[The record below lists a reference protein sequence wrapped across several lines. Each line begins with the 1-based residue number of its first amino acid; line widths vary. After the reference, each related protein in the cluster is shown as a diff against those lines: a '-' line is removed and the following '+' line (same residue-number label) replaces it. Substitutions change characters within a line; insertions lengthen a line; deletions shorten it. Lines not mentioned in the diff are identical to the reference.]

1 MNALWVTP
9 AVVLVAVLVLRRL
22 RPAWYWMAFGVTFA
36 AIRVLV
42 RYRSVMDACGLTVP
56 PSRWRLA
63 LARMANRP
71 VPEARSPRILRLRPT
86 ATGLVLRLKLRPGQ
100 DAFDFS
106 ASSDRLRHSFALHNV
121 VSREIRSGVVE
132 LRMTGYDVL
141 KRVRMPPAEP
151 EAEPD
156 AALRIPVALREDGE
170 VHHRDYREVPHA
182 LNVGATKSGKSV
194 YQRTLVVGLAPRNV
208 ALVGI
213 DCKNGVELSPL
224 AARLTALADN
234 PGEAAELLV
243 ALVAYM
249 GRVYELIRAEQRI
262 SVGLP
267 DAEITADIWDLPA
280 HLRPVPVV
288 LLVDEVAELALAANK
303 AEEARRDQIVTN
315 LVRLSQLG
323 RAAGIHL
330 EVCGQR
336 FGSEL
341 GKGITMLRAQLTGRT
356 AHRVNDETSA
366 NMAFGDIS
374 PDAVLAAVQ
383 IDKDRPGTAVAGDS
397 SGGWSRIRAPH
408 TTLRKAVDICNAHA
422 HRTPEIPELA
432 PFRPQLPA
440 RVLVGEV
447 HPPKPAAA
455 SAF

>member
-1 MNALWVTP
+1 MNALWVTLL
-9 AVVLVAVLVLRRL
+9 VVLALALVLRWQ
-22 RPAWYWMAFGVTFA
+22 RPTWYWMTFGVTFA
-36 AIRVLV
+36 TIRVLI

-63 LARMANRP
+63 LARVANRP
-71 VPEARSPRILRLRPT
+71 APEARSSRILRLRPT
-86 ATGLVLRLKLRPGQ
+86 STGLVLRLKLRPGQ

-121 VSREIRSGVVE
+121 VSREIRSSVVE

-141 KRVRMPPAEP
+141 KRVRMPA
-151 EAEPD
+151 AAVPD
-156 AALRIPVALREDGE
+156 QPLRVPVALREDGQ
-170 VHHRDYREVPHA
+170 VHHRDYRQVPHA

-194 YQRTLVVGLAPRNV
+194 YQRTLVSGLASQNV

-213 DCKNGVELSPL
+213 DCKNGVELSPM
-224 AARLTALADN
+224 ARRFTALADN
-234 PGEAAELLV
+234 PDDAAELLA
-243 ALVAYM
+243 ALVQYM

-262 SVGLP
+262 SINLP

-288 LLVDEVAELALAANK
+288 LLVDEVAELALAAGK
-303 AEEARRDQIVTN
+303 AEEARRDQIVTD
-315 LVRLSQLG
+315 LVRLAQLG

-330 EVCGQR
+330 EICGQR

-408 TTLRKAVDICNAHA
+408 TTLRQAVNTCNAQA
-422 HRTPEIPELA
+422 HRTPSIPELE
-432 PFRPQLPA
+432 PFRPVLPV
-440 RVLVGEV
+440 RVLVGKV
-447 HPPKPAAA
+447 QPKAAA
-455 SAF
+455 AGAF

>member
-1 MNALWVTP
+1 MDALWITLL
-9 AVVLVAVLVLRRL
+9 VVLVVALVLRRL
-22 RPAWYWMAFGVTFA
+22 RPTWYWMTFGVTLA
-36 AIRVLV
+36 TVRVLS

-56 PSRWRLA
+56 PSRWRLT
-63 LARMANRP
+63 LARVANRP
-71 VPEARSPRILRLRPT
+71 PPEDRSPRILRLRPT

-121 VSREIRSGVVE
+121 GSREIRSGVVE

-141 KRVRMPPAEP
+141 KRVRMPA
-151 EAEPD
+151 AVPD
-156 AALRIPVALREDGE
+156 DALRVPVALREDGE
-170 VHHRDYREVPHA
+170 VHYRDYREVPHA

-194 YQRTLVVGLAPRNV
+194 YQRTLVAGLAPRNV

-224 AARLTALADN
+224 AARFTAMADN
-234 PGEAAELLV
+234 PTDAAELLT
-243 ALVAYM
+243 ALVQYM
-249 GRVYELIRAEQRI
+249 SRVYDLIRAEQRV

-267 DAEITADIWDLPA
+267 DAEITADLWDLPP

-288 LLVDEVAELALAANK
+288 VLVDEVAELALAANK
-303 AEEARRDQIVTN
+303 AEEARRDRIVTD

-330 EVCGQR
+330 EICGQR

-383 IDKDRPGTAVAGDS
+383 IDRDRPGTAVAGDS
-397 SGGWSRIRAPH
+397 SGGWTRIRAPH
-408 TTLRKAVDICNAHA
+408 TTLRQAVDTCNAHA
-422 HRTPEIPELA
+422 HRTPTVPELE
-432 PFRPQLPA
+432 PFRPAVPVRVIVGKVQPKSASTPA
-440 RVLVGEV
+440 
-447 HPPKPAAA
+447 
-455 SAF
+455 F